1 MLQLSK
7 LVMHEFSYHYVKQKY
22 GGKAKLGYIDTN
34 TASLYRLKQRMFI
47 KTFQEMLRQ
56 GLIFQIMNYTD
67 HCLKEKTKQ

>member
-34 TASLYRLKQRMFI
+34 TASLYR
-47 KTFQEMLRQ
+47 
-56 GLIFQIMNYTD
+56 
-67 HCLKEKTKQ
+67 